1 MNEKLLIE
9 KVRSDMHE
17 AKKAKD
23 TLISNLLSTLYAEMF
38 TLSKS
43 GKELTEEDSIKI
55 VKKFI
60 KNSDETLVLEIPE
73 EARKKYSA
81 EKQIL
86 ESYLPQQLTKEEIE
100 NIVTQ
105 LIGEGKIMK
114 DIMLHFKE
122 NYTGRYDGKT
132 VNELVRVQTLK

>member
-1 MNEKLLIE
+1 MLIDQ
-9 KVRSDMHE
+9 VRNDMHE

-23 TLISNLLSTLYAEMF
+23 TLRSNLLSTLYAEMF

-43 GKELTEEDSIKI
+43 GKELTEEDSIRI

-60 KNSDETLVLEIPE
+60 KNTEETLALEIPE
-73 EARKKYSA
+73 EAREKYSA
-81 EKQIL
+81 EKHIL
-86 ESYLPQQLTKEEIE
+86 ESYLPPQLTSEEIE

-105 LIGEGKIMK
+105 LLGEGKIMK
-114 DIMLHFKE
+114 DIMAHFKE

-132 VNELVRVQTLK
+132 VNELVRVKALK